1 MLITYQ
7 GHSQFLLESAQ
18 GLRVLTDPY
27 DQRANFPVTEVTADV
42 VTVSHSHGDHNYT
55 QKVLGNPMII
65 STAGVH
71 TLPGGARAEAFPSF
85 HDDSEGSKRGSN
97 LLFKIH
103 LDGLTIAHMGDLGHP
118 LNEEQVNFLQGTH
131 ILLVPVGGFYTIDA
145 AQAKVLVEKV
155 GPKMTIP
162 MHYKTPQGGLT
173 NIAPVEDFL
182 HLMEPRTPSRQPLL
196 RVTKED
202 LSQQPDLVVL
212 KIQV

>member
-27 DQRANFPVTEVTADV
+27 DQSARFPVAEVAADV
-42 VTVSHSHGDHNYT
+42 VTVSHNHGDHNYIK
-55 QKVLGNPMII
+55 KVQGSPMVI

-71 TLPGGARAEAFPSF
+71 TLPGGASAEAFPAF
-85 HDDSEGSKRGSN
+85 HDEVEGSKRGSN

-103 LDGLTIAHMGDLGHP
+103 LDGLTIAHLGDLGHP
-118 LNEEQVNFLQGTH
+118 LNAQQVDFLQGTH

-145 AQAKVLVEKV
+145 HQAKALIDKV
-155 GPKMTIP
+155 GPRITIP
-162 MHYKTPQGGLT
+162 MHYKTPEGGLH

-182 HLMEPRTPSRQPLL
+182 ALMAPRTASRQPLL

-202 LSQQPDLVVL
+202 LSQQPNLVVL
-212 KIQV
+212 KVQG